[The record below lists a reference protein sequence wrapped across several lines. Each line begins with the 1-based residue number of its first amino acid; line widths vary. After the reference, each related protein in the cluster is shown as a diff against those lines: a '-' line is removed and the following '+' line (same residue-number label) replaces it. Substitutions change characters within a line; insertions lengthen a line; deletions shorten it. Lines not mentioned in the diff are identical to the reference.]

1 MMSLSVEFLF
11 NGTNVIAYKEEVNR
25 IYFIDVGKVSVF
37 DRRTTWKILSY
48 LEGSYF
54 GDIQVLLGVKSNYCY

>member
-1 MMSLSVEFLF
+1 MSLTVEFVF
-11 NGTNVIAYKEEVNR
+11 KGTNLINYKDEVNR
-25 IYFIDVGKVSVF
+25 IYFIDTGKVAVF

-54 GDIQVLLGVKSNYCY
+54 GDV

>member
-1 MMSLSVEFLF
+1 MASEKFMRYILMNLTVEFLF
-11 NGTNVIAYKEEVNR
+11 KGTNVIGYKDEVHR

-54 GDIQVLLGVKSNYCY
+54 GDV